1 MHCSPID
8 QLVMKLLS
16 AISVLLPQLHAFLDE
31 DNFYQLGA
39 TWTASDGLRELHNIE
54 LRYTHNSERL
64 ALQGEPMPNGSW
76 RYVAANGR
84 VHTIT
89 ADRAREF
96 METTHRH
103 ASIMVGMLDKLK
115 DAGVTAPT
123 IETAASS

>member
-1 MHCSPID
+1 
-8 QLVMKLLS
+8 MKILS
-16 AISVLLPQLHAFLDE
+16 TISALLPQLHAFLDE

-39 TWTASDGLRELHNIE
+39 TWTASDGLREQHNLE

-84 VHTIT
+84 VHTIS
-89 ADRAREF
+89 AERAKEF

-103 ASIMVGMLDKLK
+103 ATVMVGMLDRLK
-115 DAGVTAPT
+115 EAGVTAPT
-123 IETAASS
+123 FDTQQAL